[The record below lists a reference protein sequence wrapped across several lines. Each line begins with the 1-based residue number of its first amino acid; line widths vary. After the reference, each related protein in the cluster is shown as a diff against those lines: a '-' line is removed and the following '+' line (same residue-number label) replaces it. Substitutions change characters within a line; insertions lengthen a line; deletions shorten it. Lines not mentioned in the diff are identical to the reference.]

1 MALSLLVP
9 NPAIAAGTP
18 PNTVNCNAALT
29 SAGLTVFPNLNFGT
43 LLPAAGGG
51 TATVTADA
59 LGTLTTFGVTALTGT
74 TPTAAAVTGS
84 TPGIN
89 GANQCTNQTVN
100 VLVSTSGL
108 VGQGSATGAPTMALA
123 LTTSVVTGGKWDYL
137 TGPLYIGGTLT
148 VGDPSVQTAGPYSG
162 TINIDITFQ

>member
-1 MALSLLVP
+1 MAPNLV
-9 NPAIAAGTP
+9 IAAGTP
-18 PNTVNCNAALT
+18 PNTANCNAALT
-29 SAGLTVFPNLNFGT
+29 SAGLTVSPNLNFGT
-43 LLPAAGGG
+43 LLPATGGG
-51 TATVTADA
+51 TATVAADA
-59 LGTLTTFGVTALTGT
+59 LGTLSTFGVTALTGA

-108 VGQGSATGAPTMALA
+108 VGQGSAAGAPTMALA